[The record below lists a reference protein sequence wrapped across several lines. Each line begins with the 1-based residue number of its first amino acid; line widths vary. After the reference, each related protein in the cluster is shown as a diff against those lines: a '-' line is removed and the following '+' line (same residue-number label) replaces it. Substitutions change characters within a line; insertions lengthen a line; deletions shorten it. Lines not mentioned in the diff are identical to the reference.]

1 MALECRCCYI
11 GLLEVSKCVKPLKEE
26 EPLLNGRR
34 RKHTDEARSRH
45 RRFPAKPTTKLE
57 AAAAAVATH
66 PCDSA
71 NPRCRRQSATVAGV

>member
-1 MALECRCCYI
+1 MALECRCCHI

-34 RKHTDEARSRH
+34 RQHPDEARSR
-45 RRFPAKPTTKLE
+45 RRLPAIPTTKLE

-66 PCDSA
+66 ACDSA